1 MTSGTGRSPMKRWLP
16 LLLPALVLL
25 LAAQPAHAAAVPVPS
40 VQIGLN
46 GSEAPQ
52 DMAVTLQVIAMLTV
66 LSLAPAILMLMTAFT
81 RIVIVLSF
89 VRQAIGTQVM
99 PPNQVIIGLSLF
111 LTFFVM
117 APVAN
122 DIYTNAWQPLSHKA
136 ITQEVAVQRA
146 EAPIRQFMFKQTREK
161 DLALYVKMSKI
172 PRPRMAKDV
181 PTYVL
186 IPAFVTSE
194 LKTAFQIGF
203 VIYLPFLIIDMV
215 VASILMSMGMMMLP
229 PVTISLPF
237 KIILFVLVDGWN
249 LLSRALLT
257 SFN

>member
-1 MTSGTGRSPMKRWLP
+1 MPDRLKT
-16 LLLPALVLL
+16 LLPAAL
-25 LAAQPAHAAAVPVPS
+25 LALGTLAVASAPALAAAVPVPNVS
-40 VQIGLN
+40 IGLT
-46 GSEAPQ
+46 GSEAPG
-52 DMAVTLQVIAMLTV
+52 DTAVTLQVIALLTV
-66 LSLAPAILMLMTAFT
+66 LSLAPAIMMLMTAFT

-89 VRQAIGTQVM
+89 VRQAIGTQMM

-117 APVAN
+117 APVAQ
-122 DIYTNAWQPLSHKA
+122 DIHKNAWDPYMKKA
-136 ITQEVAVQRA
+136 ISQEVAVTRA
-146 EAPIRQFMFKQTREK
+146 EAPIRKFMFKQTREK
-161 DLALYVKMSKI
+161 DLGLFVKMAKI
-172 PRPRMAKDV
+172 PRPKAAKDV

-186 IPAFVTSE
+186 IPAFITSE

-229 PVTISLPF
+229 PVVISMPF
-237 KIILFVLVDGWN
+237 KIILFVLVDGWH
-249 LLSRALLT
+249 LLSRALVS

>member
-1 MTSGTGRSPMKRWLP
+1 MKRWGLFLG
-16 LLLPALVLL
+16 LLVAFLTFSALPASAAAPIPVPNVNIGFNGS
-25 LAAQPAHAAAVPVPS
+25 AQP
-40 VQIGLN
+40 
-46 GSEAPQ
+46 Q
-52 DMAVTLQVIAMLTV
+52 DAAVTLQVIAMLTV

-99 PPNQVIIGLSLF
+99 PPNQVILGLSLF

-122 DIYTNAWQPLSHKA
+122 DVYTNAWQPFTHKT
-136 ITQEVAVQRA
+136 ITQEVALDRA
-146 EAPIRQFMFKQTREK
+146 QAPIRQFMFKQTREK
-161 DLALYVKMSKI
+161 DLSLYVKMAKV
-172 PRPRMAKDV
+172 PRPRVAKDI

-186 IPAFVTSE
+186 VPAFVTSE

-249 LLSRALLT
+249 LLSRALVT